1 MLSSLG
7 DIVCTSIIEIIE
19 IFRALV
25 RLLKISAKTRRG
37 RGKWPFFCQEG
48 ASSISREGRFLSYL
62 SNRANIKRIDNA

>member
-37 RGKWPFFCQEG
+37 RGRGKRHFFV
-48 ASSISREGRFLSYL
+48 RRVV
-62 SNRANIKRIDNA
+62 D

>member
-25 RLLKISAKTRRG
+25 RLLKILAKTRRG
-37 RGKWPFFCQEG
+37 RGKRHLFV
-48 ASSISREGRFLSYL
+48 R
-62 SNRANIKRIDNA
+62 RALRRLVERALLKLPQQ

>member
-37 RGKWPFFCQEG
+37 RGKRHLFVRRALRRLVERG
-48 ASSISREGRFLSYL
+48 AS
-62 SNRANIKRIDNA
+62 

>member
-25 RLLKISAKTRRG
+25 RLLKISAKTRSEMG
-37 RGKWPFFCQEG
+37 RRHLFVRRALRRLVERG
-48 ASSISREGRFLSYL
+48 AS
-62 SNRANIKRIDNA
+62 

>member
-25 RLLKISAKTRRG
+25 RLLKISAKLGGGGG
-37 RGKWPFFCQEG
+37 RGTFFFRRALRRLVERG
-48 ASSISREGRFLSYL
+48 AS
-62 SNRANIKRIDNA
+62 

>member
-25 RLLKISAKTRRG
+25 RLLKISAKTRRERG
-37 RGKWPFFCQEG
+37 RRHLFVRRALRRLVERG
-48 ASSISREGRFLSYL
+48 AS
-62 SNRANIKRIDNA
+62 

>member
-25 RLLKISAKTRRG
+25 CLLKISAKTRRG
-37 RGKWPFFCQEG
+37 RGRGKRHLFV
-48 ASSISREGRFLSYL
+48 R
-62 SNRANIKRIDNA
+62 RALRRLVERALLKLPQQ